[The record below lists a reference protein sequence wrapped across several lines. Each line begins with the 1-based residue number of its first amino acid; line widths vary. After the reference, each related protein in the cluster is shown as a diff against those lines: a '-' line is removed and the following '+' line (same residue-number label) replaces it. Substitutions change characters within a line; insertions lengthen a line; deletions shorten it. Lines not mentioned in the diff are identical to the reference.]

1 MHLVGL
7 TQISGLPA
15 HVLLVHAVVVLV
27 PITVL
32 LLMATV
38 LWRGA
43 HPRLG
48 VATPL
53 VALLTLLF
61 VPLTTSAGEWLRARV
76 PDTPL
81 VARHAEMGDGLLP
94 WVAGMFVLASAV
106 WFVRWRMDR
115 MHIEPSRGRFGS
127 TDALLARNATAT
139 RVVLGVLAVAV
150 SLGSLVT
157 VVRVGDS
164 GARAA
169 WQGNFS
175 KVATSPEHDG

>member
-1 MHLVGL
+1 MGL

-48 VATPL
+48 IATPL

-94 WVAGMFVLASAV
+94 WVAGLFIVASVV
-106 WFVRWRMDR
+106 WFVRWRTDR
-115 MHIEPSRGRFGS
+115 MPIESSRGGWGS
-127 TDALLARNATAT
+127 TDAALTRNATAT
-139 RVVLGVLAVAV
+139 RIVLAVLAVAV
-150 SLGSLVT
+150 SLGALVT

-175 KVATSPEHDG
+175 QAPTSHAEDG